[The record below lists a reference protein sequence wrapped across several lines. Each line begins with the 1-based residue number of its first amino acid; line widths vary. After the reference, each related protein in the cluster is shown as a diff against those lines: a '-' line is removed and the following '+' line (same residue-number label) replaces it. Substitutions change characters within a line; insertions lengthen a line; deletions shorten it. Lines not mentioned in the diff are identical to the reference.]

1 MEFSVRFGFRKMIS
15 CASFRE
21 FDPKDM
27 ARFES
32 KDKRFVLSVEF
43 SLDLMNTGLRDA
55 SAHTIHLSV
64 AYIRKPHKERE
75 RRRRE
80 IDRERERERERE
92 RARDRDRERDRETV
106 RQT

>member
-55 SAHTIHLSV
+55 SAHTIHRTVELRLLTLRAMERVRV
-64 AYIRKPHKERE
+64 A
-75 RRRRE
+75 RRVWRVPPV
-80 IDRERERERERE
+80 
-92 RARDRDRERDRETV
+92 TGWGGGGGGGL
-106 RQT
+106 